1 MVDVGSARWRSATGC
16 PTGRC
21 APSPDRL
28 LTSFLAGLRFSR
40 RCCAAVHGESVAS
53 ALHLKDSPFW
63 TLTPAYCEDIHIHD
77 LRVTAPMDRIGNTDG
92 VNIDS
97 CRRVVVENVWISNSD
112 DGVCMKSGLDGFG
125 LNLGIPS
132 EDVLVQNI
140 TCAE

>member
-1 MVDVGSARWRSATGC
+1 M
-16 PTGRC
+16 
-21 APSPDRL
+21 
-28 LTSFLAGLRFSR
+28 
-40 RCCAAVHGESVAS
+40 HGESVAS

-140 TCAE
+140 TCADAGRGGFAIGSEMSGGVRNVTCARTTKRTPACQA

>member
-1 MVDVGSARWRSATGC
+1 M
-16 PTGRC
+16 
-21 APSPDRL
+21 
-28 LTSFLAGLRFSR
+28 RFSR
-40 RCCAAVHGESVAS
+40 RCCAAVHGESVGS

-97 CRRVVVENVWISNSD
+97 CRRVVVENVWIDNSD

-132 EDVLVQNI
+132 EDVLVQTQQPKAPKQGALLSRLSARSTPSNAPLAHPRPPS
-140 TCAE
+140 TLL

>member
-1 MVDVGSARWRSATGC
+1 MFRGLPADALRTASVSATR
-16 PTGRC
+16 P
-21 APSPDRL
+21 
-28 LTSFLAGLRFSR
+28 
-40 RCCAAVHGESVAS
+40 
-53 ALHLKDSPFW
+53 PFW

-97 CRRVVVENVWISNSD
+97 CRRVVVENVWIDNSD

-140 TCAE
+140 TCADAGRGGFAIGSEMSGGVRNVTCARTLPDLP

>member
-1 MVDVGSARWRSATGC
+1 M
-16 PTGRC
+16 
-21 APSPDRL
+21 
-28 LTSFLAGLRFSR
+28 
-40 RCCAAVHGESVAS
+40 HGESVGS

-112 DGVCMKSGLDGFG
+112 DGVCMKSGLDGKSRDDCWH
-125 LNLGIPS
+125 LGCILPKSASNNRASRTGRWKRWRRTTPS
-132 EDVLVQNI
+132 
-140 TCAE
+140 TTSTTTAT